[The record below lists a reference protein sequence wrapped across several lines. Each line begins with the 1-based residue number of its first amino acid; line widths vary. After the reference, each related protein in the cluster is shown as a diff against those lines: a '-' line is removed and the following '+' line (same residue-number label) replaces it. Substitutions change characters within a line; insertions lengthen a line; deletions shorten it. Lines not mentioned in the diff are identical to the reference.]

1 MKNIPESLT
10 ERDSSRLRSERN
22 FIPQTIVLMSGLVK
36 AYLGGTAEAEP
47 FVPTKGMMGSFY
59 NISRLTILI

>member
-10 ERDSSRLRSERN
+10 ERDPSRLRSERN

-47 FVPTKGMMGSFY
+47 FVP
-59 NISRLTILI
+59 I